1 METIIDRLRKIYAL
15 AEKGCQGEKIVA
27 QQKLDSLLEKHDL
40 TLDDIRSSE
49 KNFCEYKYKTSLEK
63 NLLFQCAV
71 YIHGSDQIRHGRY
84 KNKKSIHM
92 ELTKIKQVDLQLMYD
107 HYRSE
112 LKKDLKMVFQAFINR
127 HKIFAPANENDTEK
141 PSEDIDLEKLFKM
154 VDGMS
159 SKTWNHRRVISS

>member
-15 AEKGCQGEKIVA
+15 AEKGHQGEKVVA
-27 QQKLDSLLEKHDL
+27 QQKLDSLLEKHNL

-63 NLLFQCAV
+63 DILFQCAV
-71 YIHGSDQIRHGRY
+71 YIRGSDQIRHGRY

-92 ELTKIKQVDLQLMYD
+92 ELTKIEQIDLQLMYD
-107 HYRSE
+107 HYRNE
-112 LKKDLKMVFQAFINR
+112 LKKDLKVFFQAFIQR
-127 HKIFAPANENDTEK
+127 HKIFPPQKEDNNKTPDK
-141 PSEDIDLEKLFKM
+141 DIDLEKLFKM

-159 SKTWNHRRVISS
+159 SKSWNHRRVLTG